1 MLVSSAATM
10 ADAAKQQMLAAVQAL
25 HTNPD
30 IAAKQ
35 AANEWLTQFQES
47 PEAWS
52 VADAV
57 LHTAGVPMEATFQAV
72 QTLSRKMQRDF
83 RELPP
88 EQHLPLRDSIIAH
101 AHNFSAGPAPVT
113 TQICLSLAAFAVQC
127 PAWEDPVSTVI
138 SSFNQ
143 TAQDTACA
151 LRILQLLPEETH
163 NPSLEAGDYRREDF
177 RMQLS
182 RRFRDVLT
190 FLCQCCQHWET
201 AGTAPASA
209 HTALVQC
216 FDSWL
221 YIIPNDFSKAE
232 LAASPLVRM
241 VLAGLS
247 APDRFDACADCI
259 AHLAWQSGG
268 GPHGAPLAEVVVPA
282 IMGMRPLFSEFL
294 QEGDSAEDE
303 ARAVTR
309 IFVELAEVHS
319 DFVLTATPEAMQI
332 VDCLLL
338 CGECPVE
345 RIARMPFNFWYHLAD
360 DVTNP
365 ERPEL
370 LAAFTPCFVRW
381 MNSLIALLRYPD
393 DYDSQPADRQ
403 DDFKKFRYAVADAVK
418 DACRVITADVC
429 LERFWQ
435 SLTELMG
442 AQTQSWQAVEAVLYG
457 VRSIA
462 TSIRKDEATY
472 LPQIMQLIPALP
484 AHPPLQYT
492 AALMIGATSEWL
504 PSHPEFLGPLFPY
517 LVNLL
522 DLPASA
528 DAAALSIKNV
538 CDTCRDLFTEE
549 ATATSLMQL
558 YEGRSDVLES
568 TAAVD
573 LTKAVTQA
581 ASAMPDHMMMAAL
594 PILVRAPLVK
604 VQSLLPGYAGGAS
617 KETRTAMK
625 DALKRL
631 VAIFQVFDE
640 VRKDESARSR
650 RFNVALDVA
659 HPCAG
664 IVAQAWEA
672 IDAVLMQCIVDCGT
686 MEVACKAV
694 KYMVATMQKHA
705 RPLLPVLLQKLV
717 ACFHE
722 APHSCFLYLSATMV
736 NVFGDSSE
744 AADQAALDDVLV
756 NFTQRLCADGG
767 LLCNEENF
775 STMPDVVEDFFE
787 FAARYCRYCPA
798 LILHRRPE
806 LMAGIS
812 TCGMKGLGCG
822 HRQATRSL
830 LDFYD
835 RALALGVDERKYGAE
850 AIAAQRPAIQG
861 VFRPIGEQLVGKL
874 LQGIAGGLP
883 YDRCREAGVV
893 LFSLRQCFAT
903 AGTCDADAW
912 IFTAL
917 SALPAARYTNEKKQE
932 YMAQLQVAGDAK
944 AVKNVLQAIASTAG

>member
-1 MLVSSAATM
+1 M
-10 ADAAKQQMLAAVQAL
+10 ADAAQQQMLAAVQAL
-25 HTNPD
+25 HTDPNP
-30 IAAKQ
+30 AAKQ
-35 AANEWLTQFQES
+35 AANEWLTAFQES
-47 PEAWS
+47 AEAWS

-127 PAWEDPVSTVI
+127 PAWEDPVSSVV

-143 TAQDTACA
+143 SAQDTACA
-151 LRILQLLPEETH
+151 LRILQLLPEESS
-163 NPSLEAGDYRREDF
+163 NPSLDADYYRREEF

-182 RRFRDVLT
+182 TRFRDVVT
-190 FLCQCCQHWET
+190 FLCQCCQQWEA
-201 AGTAPASA
+201 AGTAPTSA

-216 FDSWL
+216 FDAWL
-221 YIIPNDFSKAE
+221 YVIPNDFPIAE
-232 LAASPLVRM
+232 LAASPLVHL
-241 VLAGLS
+241 VLGGLS
-247 APDRFDACADCI
+247 IPDRFDACAECI
-259 AHLAWQSGG
+259 AHLVWLSGG
-268 GPHGAPLAEVVVPA
+268 GPRGAPLAEVVVPA
-282 IMGMRPLFSEFL
+282 VMGMRPLFSEFL
-294 QEGDSAEDE
+294 QAGDTSEDE

-309 IFVELAEVHS
+309 IFVELAETHS
-319 DFVLTATPEAMQI
+319 DFVLTATPEAMQV

-345 RIARMPFNFWYHLAD
+345 RIARMPFNFWYHLSD
-360 DVTNP
+360 DVTHP
-365 ERPEL
+365 DRPEL
-370 LAAFTPCFVRW
+370 RAAFTPCFVRW

-429 LERFWQ
+429 LERFWR

-442 AQTQSWQAVEAVLYG
+442 AQTQSWQGVEAVLYG

-462 TSIRKDEATY
+462 KTIRNDEATY
-472 LPQIMQLIPALP
+472 LPQIMQLVPTLP

-522 DLPASA
+522 ESPASA

-538 CDTCRDLFTEE
+538 CETCRDLFTEE

-558 YEGRSDVLES
+558 YEARSDMLES

-573 LTKAVTQA
+573 LTLAVTQA
-581 ASAMPDHMMMAAL
+581 VSAMPEHMMMAAL
-594 PILVRAPLVK
+594 PILVRTPLVK
-604 VQSLLPGYAGGAS
+604 VQSLLPGFAAGAS
-617 KETRTAMK
+617 KETKKAMIA
-625 DALKRL
+625 ALKRL
-631 VAIFQVFDE
+631 VAIFQVFGE
-640 VRKDESARSR
+640 ARKDEGARGQ
-650 RFNVALDVA
+650 RFDVPLDVA

-664 IVAQAWEA
+664 IVAQVWEGM
-672 IDAVLMQCIVDCGT
+672 DAVLMQCIADCGT
-686 MEVACKAV
+686 MENACKVV

-717 ACFHE
+717 ACFDQ
-722 APHSCFLYLSATMV
+722 AQHSCFLYLSASMV
-736 NVFGDSSE
+736 NIFGDSSE
-744 AADQAALDDVLV
+744 PADQAALDDVLV
-756 NFTQRLCADGG
+756 KFTQKLCAGSG
-767 LLCNEENF
+767 VLCTEEGFGN
-775 STMPDVVEDFFE
+775 MPDVVEDFFD
-787 FAARYCRYCPA
+787 FAARYCRYCPM
-798 LILHRRPE
+798 LILHRHPE
-806 LMAGIS
+806 LMGGIS
-812 TCGMKGLGCG
+812 TCGMKGLGCE
-822 HRQATRSL
+822 HKVATRSL

-835 RALALGVDERKYGAE
+835 RALALGVDEHRYGAE
-850 AIAAQRPAIQG
+850 TIAAQRPAIQG

-874 LQGIAGGLP
+874 LGGVAGGLP

-893 LFSLRQCFAT
+893 LFSLRKCFAA
-903 AGTCDADAW
+903 AGACEADAW
-912 IFTAL
+912 IFSAL
-917 SALPAARYTNEKKQE
+917 SALSPTRYTNANKQE
-932 YMAQLQVAGDAK
+932 YMALLQAAGDAK
-944 AVKNVLQAIASTAG
+944 AVKNVLQSIASATRR